1 MESKPLQGIRVLEF
15 GGYISGPY
23 ATSFLCALGA
33 DVVKVERTGHGDD
46 FRRGDDDRSPYFVQ
60 FNAGK
65 RSLSVDLKHPE
76 GLALVSALI
85 PRFDVVLENLRPG
98 KLAAVGLGPDYCR
111 SLRPD
116 LIYVSVTGF
125 GDGGP
130 LADYPAYDTI
140 AQAFSGLYT
149 LLGDE
154 GGAQLT
160 GTIFADLVT
169 GLSTA
174 TGLLAALVA
183 RGTTGA
189 GTHVQTSLIEAV
201 SSITADAFTQFFAT
215 GHQNPTRQT
224 RHPQAQNFCLRT
236 ASGDF
241 IAIHCSSSQKFWLG
255 LTEAIGRPE
264 LYDDTRFTTY
274 YERDK
279 HYFELVPIIESE
291 ISKLTYGEWEKI
303 LSDHDVPFSPVH
315 TMEGFISHPQVEWLE
330 LVEPEDNGL
339 SLLRPPWRFGGTRPD
354 RNAKAPHVGE
364 HTREIAA
371 EVYEPERIDTLI
383 ASGVLGTQDTGVS
396 SATPG
401 NTPLQSC

>member
-23 ATSFLCALGA
+23 ATSLLCALGA
-33 DVVKVERTGHGDD
+33 DVVKVERVGQGDD
-46 FRRGDDDRSPYFVQ
+46 FRRGEDDRSPYFVQ

-65 RSLSVDLKHPE
+65 RSISVDLKHPE

-85 PRFDVVLENLRPG
+85 PHFDVALENLRPG
-98 KLAAVGLGPDYCR
+98 KLAAVGLGPDFCR

-116 LIYVSVTGF
+116 LIYTSVTGF

-174 TGLLAALVA
+174 TGVLAALVA
-183 RGTTGA
+183 RGTTGK

-215 GHQNPTRQT
+215 GHRNPTRQT

-241 IAIHCSSSQKFWLG
+241 IAIHCSSSQKFWRG
-255 LTEAIGRPE
+255 LTQAIDLPE
-264 LYDDTRFTTY
+264 LAEDPRFINY
-274 YERDK
+274 NQRDH
-279 HYFELVPIIESE
+279 HYFELVPIVEAE
-291 ISKLTYGEWEKI
+291 VAKRTYDEWAKI

-315 TMEGFISHPQVEWLE
+315 TMDGFIRHPQVEWLE
-330 LVEPEDNGL
+330 LVEPEHDGL
-339 SLLRPPWRFGGTRPD
+339 SLLRPPWRFDGTRPD
-354 RNAKAPHVGE
+354 RKAKAPRVGQ

-371 EVYEPERIDTLI
+371 EVYAPERIEALI
-383 ASGVLGTQDTGVS
+383 SSGVLGVTASGNATGQARPPS
-396 SATPG
+396 S
-401 NTPLQSC
+401 QSC